1 MVVLSFILK
10 VILIFLIITYGL
22 RLLMRIAAP
31 FLFKKLLSKAASEA
45 QRRAQA
51 QQQDAYR
58 HNTSEQTHSTHTA
71 SAQTKPDGSGM
82 GTFTGGDY
90 VEYEEIK

>member
-22 RLLMRIAAP
+22 RLLIRIAAP
-31 FLFKKLLSKAASEA
+31 FLFKKLLSKTVSEA

-51 QQQDAYR
+51 QQQNAYR
-58 HNTSEQTHSTHTA
+58 HNTSEQTQCTNTA

-90 VEYEEIK
+90 IEYEETK